1 MIPEKREKS
10 QVNPK
15 TAVGSYGEIVS
26 RLNYG
31 ERAIQIE
38 PGNLSKLVS
47 PKSEFQEVKY
57 RLELVGEETTS
68 PREPWVPADMSS
80 QVFG

>member
-57 RLELVGEETTS
+57 RLELVGEETTA

>member
-15 TAVGSYGEIVS
+15 IAVGSYGEIVS
-26 RLNYG
+26 RLNYE
-31 ERAIQIE
+31 ERATQTE
-38 PGNLSKLVS
+38 PGNLSKLAS
-47 PKSEFQEVKY
+47 PRSEFQEVKDN
-57 RLELVGEETTS
+57 LELVGEETTS
-68 PREPWVPADMSS
+68 PREPWAPAYMSS